1 MRPKTFDEQEA
12 LNSAMI
18 QFWESGFDGS
28 SMQDLVDRMGIS
40 RQSLYDTY
48 GNKRELFESSLKRY
62 REEVIEPRIR
72 EIADPSVSPTDSVRN
87 YFKSI
92 LDGAPGMPIG
102 CLMVRTATEISP
114 DDRDIGVLLDD
125 CVSMVHKAM
134 TGIIERGQASGE
146 FDSTRKPKDLAGSVV
161 AAGMGLQVMRRLPN
175 QGKSMRPSIDT
186 LLRGLGLGAH

>member
-1 MRPKTFDEQEA
+1 
-12 LNSAMI
+12 MI

-62 REEVIEPRIR
+62 RDEVIEPRIR

-87 YFKSI
+87 YFKAI
-92 LDGAPGMPIG
+92 IDGAPGMPIG

-114 DDRDIGVLLDD
+114 EDREIGALLDD
-125 CVSMVHKAM
+125 CVSMVQKSV
-134 TGIIERGQASGE
+134 TTIVERGQASGE
-146 FDSTRKPKDLAGSVV
+146 FDATRKAKELAGSIV
-161 AAGMGLQVMRRLPN
+161 ATGMGLHVMRRLPN
-175 QGKSMRPSIDT
+175 RGKSMRPSVDT
-186 LLRGLGLGAH
+186 LLRGLGLGSH